1 MVPPRQKGN
10 PKWRLRLRVETA
22 LLARL
27 EKAAE
32 KNGRTLTGEII
43 QRLEQSFAKE
53 DMMQNLEALADKL
66 AEKVGKVVVSENNR
80 VIIERGGKP

>member
-1 MVPPRQKGN
+1 MSKDTSH
-10 PKWRLRLRVETA
+10 LRLRVESA

-43 QRLEQSFAKE
+43 RRLDESFAKE
-53 DMMQNLEALADKL
+53 DMCQRLDELADRIAAKL
-66 AEKVGKVVVSENNR
+66 GASVAGPAK
-80 VIIERGGKP
+80 